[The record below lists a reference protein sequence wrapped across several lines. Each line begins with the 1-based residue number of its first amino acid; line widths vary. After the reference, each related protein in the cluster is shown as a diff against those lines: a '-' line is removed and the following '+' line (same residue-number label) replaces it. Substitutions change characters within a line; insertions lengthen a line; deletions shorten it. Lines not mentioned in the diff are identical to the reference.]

1 MMALMRD
8 FQSPNRSVV
17 YAPNAMAATSHP
29 RATLAAV
36 EMLRAGG
43 NAVDAAVTAAAT
55 LGVLEPQMTGIGG
68 DCFVLYAPAGKDVI
82 AYNGSGRAPA
92 AARAEWYQEQG
103 IAEIEVATP
112 HAATI
117 PGAVEAW
124 HRLVTDHGTKDFAEL
139 LQPAIELA
147 ESGYPVPP
155 RVAYDW
161 GRFADHIA
169 RTETARR
176 VYLPG
181 GQPPN
186 VGDRVALPE
195 LAKTLREIAAKGPGG
210 FYTGRVAEDMVATLE
225 RHGGLHT
232 LDDFAAA
239 GGEYVTPIRTGY
251 RGYEIL
257 ECPPNGQGLVAL
269 IMLNILAGFAFDG
282 GDPLDVRRLH
292 LESEAARLAYRDRD
306 AHIADP
312 AKAGVPTETLL
323 SEAYA
328 AEQRA
333 LIRDDRAMAV
343 VPGPS
348 LAPSSDTVYL
358 TVVDADGNAIS
369 FINSLFSVFGTGIVS
384 DKTGVLFHNRGSSFV
399 TDPGHPN
406 AIGPGKRPMHTIMP
420 GMLAK
425 DGEIVMPFGVMGGH
439 FQPFGHTHIVTNI
452 VDFGLDVQRAIETP
466 RIFHYGGVLS
476 AERGVP
482 DETLAALAA
491 LGHEV
496 TRAPVPHGGGQAIWI
511 DRERGV
517 LAGGSDPR
525 KDGMAIGY

>member
-1 MMALMRD
+1 MMIAMRD

-36 EMLRAGG
+36 ETLRAGG
-43 NAVDAAVTAAAT
+43 NAVDAAVTAAAA

-68 DCFVLYAPAGKDVI
+68 DCFVLYAPAGKEVI

-92 AARAEWYQEQG
+92 AASAPWYQERG
-103 IAEIEVATP
+103 ITGIEVATP
-112 HAATI
+112 HAVTV

-124 HRLVTDHGTKDFAEL
+124 YRLVTDHGTKDFAEL
-139 LQPAIELA
+139 LQPAIGLA
-147 ESGYPVPP
+147 ETGYPVPP

-161 GRFADHIA
+161 ARFAGHMA
-169 RTETARR
+169 STETARR

-181 GQPPN
+181 GRPPE
-186 VGDRVALPE
+186 VGDRVPLPE
-195 LAKTLREIAAKGPGG
+195 LARTLREIAAKGPDG
-210 FYTGRVAEDMVATLE
+210 FYAGRVAEDMVATLQH
-225 RHGGLHT
+225 HGGLHT

-269 IMLNILAGFAFDG
+269 IMLNILAGFDFDG

-312 AKAGVPTETLL
+312 VKSSVPTEILL

-328 AEQRA
+328 AGQRA
-333 LIRDDRAMAV
+333 LIRDDRAMDT

-369 FINSLFSVFGTGIVS
+369 FINSVFSVFGTGIVS
-384 DKTGVLFHNRGSSFV
+384 DTTGVLFHNRGSSFV
-399 TDPGHPN
+399 TTPGHPN

-425 DGEIVMPFGVMGGH
+425 DGEIIMPFGVMGGH
-439 FQPFGHTHIVTNI
+439 FQPFGHAHLVTNI
-452 VDFGLDVQRAIETP
+452 IDFGLDVQRSIETP
-466 RIFHYGGVLS
+466 RIFHYDGVLS

-491 LGHEV
+491 LGHQV
-496 TRAPVPHGGGQAIWI
+496 GRAPVPHGGGQAIWI

-525 KDGMAIGY
+525 KDGMALGF

>member
-1 MMALMRD
+1 MMAAMRD

-43 NAVDAAVTAAAT
+43 NAVDAAVTAVAA

-92 AARAEWYQEQG
+92 AATAEWYRERQIHQ
-103 IAEIEVATP
+103 IETPTP
-112 HAATI
+112 HSVTV

-124 HRLVTDHGTKDFAEL
+124 HRLITDHGTKDFAEV

-147 ESGYPVPP
+147 ENGYPVAP
-155 RVAYDW
+155 RVAFDW
-161 GRFADHIA
+161 ARLADHMA

-181 GQPPN
+181 GGPPN
-186 VGDRVALPE
+186 VGDRVPLPE
-195 LAKTLREIAAKGPGG
+195 LAGTLRDIAAKGPDG
-210 FYTGRVAEDMVATLE
+210 FYTGRVAEDMVATLQ

-239 GGEYVTPIRTGY
+239 RGEYVTPIKTGY

-257 ECPPNGQGLVAL
+257 ECPPNGQGLIAL
-269 IMLNILAGFAFDG
+269 IMLNILEGFDFGG
-282 GDPLDVRRLH
+282 GDPLGVRRLH

-306 AHIADP
+306 AYLADP
-312 AKAGVPTETLL
+312 AKSGVPTETLL

-328 AEQRA
+328 AEQR
-333 LIRDDRAMAV
+333 LSIREDRAMAE

-369 FINSLFSVFGTGIVS
+369 FINSVFSVFGSGIVS
-384 DKTGVLFHNRGSSFV
+384 DSTGVLFHNRGSSFV
-399 TDPGHPN
+399 TQPGHPN

-425 DGEIVMPFGVMGGH
+425 DGEVVMPFGVMGGH

-452 VDFGLDVQRAIETP
+452 IDFGLDVQRAIETP
-466 RIFHYGGVLS
+466 RIFHFDGELS
-476 AERGVP
+476 AESGVP
-482 DETLAALAA
+482 DETLGALAA
-491 LGHEV
+491 MGHKV
-496 TRAPVPHGGGQAIWI
+496 GRSPVPHGGGQAIWI
-511 DRERGV
+511 DRARGV

-525 KDGMAIGY
+525 KDGMALGY

>member
-1 MMALMRD
+1 MMLTMRD

-36 EMLRAGG
+36 ETLRAGG
-43 NAVDAAVTAAAT
+43 NAVDAAVTAAAA

-92 AARAEWYQEQG
+92 AACADWYQEQG
-103 IAEIEVATP
+103 IVEIGVATP
-112 HAATI
+112 HAVTI

-139 LQPAIELA
+139 LLPAIELA
-147 ESGYPVPP
+147 ETGYPVPP

-161 GRFADHIA
+161 ARFANLMTSTD
-169 RTETARR
+169 TARR
-176 VYLPG
+176 VYLPSG
-181 GQPPN
+181 RAPE
-186 VGDRVALPE
+186 VGDCVPLPE
-195 LAKTLREIAAKGPGG
+195 LAQTLREIAANGPDG
-210 FYTGRVAEDMVATLE
+210 FYTGPIAKDMVATLK
-225 RHGGLHT
+225 RYGGLHT

-239 GGEYVTPIRTGY
+239 GGEYVSPIRTGY
-251 RGYEIL
+251 RGYEIF
-257 ECPPNGQGLVAL
+257 ECPPNGQGLIAL
-269 IMLNILAGFAFDG
+269 IMLNILAGFEFDG

-306 AHIADP
+306 DLVADP
-312 AKAGVPTETLL
+312 AKTDVPTEILL
-323 SEAYA
+323 SEVYA

-333 LIRDDRAMAV
+333 QICDDRAMSD

-348 LAPSSDTVYL
+348 LSPSSDTVYL

-384 DKTGVLFHNRGSSFV
+384 DNSGVLFHNRGSSFV
-399 TDPGHPN
+399 TDSDHPN
-406 AIGPGKRPMHTIMP
+406 AIAPGKRPMHTIMP

-452 VDFGLDVQRAIETP
+452 IDFGLDVQRAIETP
-466 RIFHYGGVLS
+466 RIFHFGGVLT
-476 AERGVP
+476 AERGVS
-482 DETLAALAA
+482 DKALDALAG
-491 LGHEV
+491 LGHRV
-496 TRAPVPHGGGQAIWI
+496 GRAPVPHGGGQAIWI

-525 KDGMAIGY
+525 KDGMATGF